1 MYTLWSLLRKKRD
14 STRMITEKDEEV
26 IVKKLL
32 DRMKNK
38 YNETSPPKT
47 ISHKN
52 ESKVCRFFR
61 KGREQDTEV
70 EVKSKGHCKRER
82 FINDKNKSTTM
93 NAMDSSETRMK
104 KKIAETNKTKEEIEE
119 HKKNKETKNLNDE
132 LHVKKDRLPNTMMV
146 LENIEN
152 HIKLLELKIEVLLNA
167 LGVKEEKSSQKDSK
181 GLLKSLNSIEE
192 RLKCLKEK
200 TDVPSKSSMSNAP
213 SMAEKLIGIEE
224 FLNEISDNLEVTSK
238 SNPDGKKIF
247 EQSKLQ
253 NADSLISCLEDGV
266 TSNETT
272 NPFSEENDKECRGNN
287 SSTNSDINLNKSEA
301 TKQDDEPF
309 PKTVEKN
316 FKEDLNKLLQKYF
329 GDKLAHEDVN
339 KNTDKIKYQEE
350 ESFEETEIC
359 EKNIKKVAQLK
370 RELEMCVCEKTKIVN
385 HYQNWHND
393 IRSDVNMYVDDG
405 LDPYIMV
412 EFKKDLKEFLKKYF
426 GNALNS
432 NDCNTRYAS
441 EIDTKHVFKKLPT
454 TAENETI
461 SMENEIKEVIEKEL
475 STDIYRVNINKTEGN
490 KAESQTQDKLDSKL
504 KRSIKGEQKS
514 TSKLNN
520 RSPMNGVPENAKHNR
535 NDDTRIGKELGV
547 KEEEEKSL
555 LMNDLKAKLEK
566 IFSSRAGEQNEIELQ
581 RNFKDEQERSSHVI
595 QNPLKKELENELHGK
610 FEDLKQESEKKT
622 EGEQQISQE
631 KQNENFQFNKDLKDS
646 IKREIEELEYPVGG
660 TLDGRRKEK
669 STQNTNLKR
678 ELDEQVNGGV
688 PGNSKSEKEYL
699 KEDLKL
705 QKPYLETLDSNY
717 GFKKE
722 LKGQVEEEFDR
733 EKNNIEEQQMS
744 HENQGENSYIG
755 KNLKDEV
762 TKDVEDSIEKRFDSE
777 QKEKFNVNL
786 KREPEEQFNES
797 VQGNSNSR
805 TEHLKDNRKLH
816 NTYMVTLDSNYHEPL
831 DNDSRDEIKAVL
843 MKELIKRIDDETMKF
858 KNQLR
863 IELLEKFVG
872 YLTSETDKFEYNK
885 KEYSINNIEK
895 LIEDK
900 FNKSKER
907 LKLEFTEEI
916 EKRFSS
922 DSKES
927 QNEIK
932 TVIIEEIERK
942 INTAKFDLEPPV
954 KHKKSIKNLFKMLG
968 KHLKKTKSKKELL
981 SEIDYNDDSGP
992 EEFEQGMKKAI
1003 MEDINEQINSDSN
1016 NPIESLENENNKESA
1031 KDLKTQF
1038 IYQLGITDTLKTKSN
1053 EEHCNKFKNTSAR
1066 NRSPSI
1072 TKQKRTVL
1080 TSTAKKRT
1088 HIRKLKVSTRKSI
1101 FGHSNRRDHNVQMHG
1116 TGVKIPKISKKT

>member
-32 DRMKNK
+32 DRIKNK

-119 HKKNKETKNLNDE
+119 HKKNIETKNLNDE

-224 FLNEISDNLEVTSK
+224 FLNEISGNLEVTSK

-247 EQSKLQ
+247 EESKLQ
-253 NADSLISCLEDGV
+253 NADSVISCLEDGV

-309 PKTVEKN
+309 PKTAEKN

-490 KAESQTQDKLDSKL
+490 EAESQTQDKLDSKL

-520 RSPMNGVPENAKHNR
+520 RSPMKGVPENAKHNR
-535 NDDTRIGKELGV
+535 NDDTRIEKELGV
-547 KEEEEKSL
+547 EEEEEKSL

-566 IFSSRAGEQNEIELQ
+566 IFSSRAGEKNEIELQ

-610 FEDLKQESEKKT
+610 FEDHIQESEKKT
-622 EGEQQISQE
+622 EGEQQM
-631 KQNENFQFNKDLKDS
+631 
-646 IKREIEELEYPVGG
+646 
-660 TLDGRRKEK
+660 
-669 STQNTNLKR
+669 
-678 ELDEQVNGGV
+678 
-688 PGNSKSEKEYL
+688 
-699 KEDLKL
+699 
-705 QKPYLETLDSNY
+705 
-717 GFKKE
+717 
-722 LKGQVEEEFDR
+722 VEEEFDR

-786 KREPEEQFNES
+786 KRELEEQFNES

-968 KHLKKTKSKKELL
+968 KHLTKTKSKKELL

-1003 MEDINEQINSDSN
+1003 MEDINEQINRDSN
-1016 NPIESLENENNKESA
+1016 TPIESLENENNKESA

-1053 EEHCNKFKNTSAR
+1053 EEHCDKFKKTSAR
-1066 NRSPSI
+1066 NRSPST

-1101 FGHSNRRDHNVQMHG
+1101 FGHSNRRDQNLQMHG